1 MMHWNYILTV
11 TLQRMTDVLNMVDAV
26 AVAVALGVGLEVVIE
41 IVIAIVVGG
50 DGIGA
55 HEDVEILSEYAHLV
69 GQSDLVSV
77 VISEYSDL
85 CCFRGVNSLLLYH
98 DLAVAV
104 AVAVA
109 VLDDTFVPVSG
120 IAKVS
125 VLATCLSVTA
135 DSSVLSLDTGIV
147 FDRVAAVVLG
157 CIDST
162 RACSGYP

>member
-26 AVAVALGVGLEVVIE
+26 AVAVALGVGLGVVIE

-104 AVAVA
+104 AV
-109 VLDDTFVPVSG
+109 LEDTFVPVSG
-120 IAKVS
+120 IVKVS

>member
-1 MMHWNYILTV
+1 MTV

-26 AVAVALGVGLEVVIE
+26 AVAVALGVGLGVVIE

-104 AVAVA
+104 AV
-109 VLDDTFVPVSG
+109 LEDTFVPVSG
-120 IAKVS
+120 IVKVS